1 MTETKRRGRPPKVT
15 KNDDPTTLELKVKEK
30 VDLSLPPL
38 KVIAR
43 TLSRTGGATP
53 DGGIPIV
60 EFEQYVISYMN
71 LGYELHTSEI
81 VDSTPNEITILFVLT
96 L

>member
-1 MTETKRRGRPPKVT
+1 MTETKRRGRPPKVVEA
-15 KNDDPTTLELKVKEK
+15 KMEVVEK
-30 VDLSLPPL
+30 DLSLPPL

-43 TLSRTGGATP
+43 TLSRVGGATP